1 MDNRIHHYEK
11 SNSKRMGDK
20 IKTENYKK
28 SVVNI
33 KKKFVLIKGNPFT
46 FSILKNKICYELLLN
61 EKFKKPIGFNTWNTY
76 LQQELPKCET
86 VCYFIF
92 NYLIKRKQ
100 VEGLQMEIITFLYSY
115 QKNYL

>member
-1 MDNRIHHYEK
+1 
-11 SNSKRMGDK
+11 MGDK

-28 SVVNI
+28 VQSI
-33 KKKFVLIKGNPFT
+33 FKKKIVLIKGNPFT
-46 FSILKNKICYELLLN
+46 ISILKNKICYELLLN
-61 EKFKKPIGFNTWNTY
+61 EKFTKPIGFNTWNTY

-92 NYLIKRKQ
+92 DYLIKRKQ

-115 QKNYL
+115 QNYF